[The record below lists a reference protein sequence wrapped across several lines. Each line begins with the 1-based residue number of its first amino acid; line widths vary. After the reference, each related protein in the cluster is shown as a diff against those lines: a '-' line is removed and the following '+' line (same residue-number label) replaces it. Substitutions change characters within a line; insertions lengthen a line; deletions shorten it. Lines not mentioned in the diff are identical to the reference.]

1 MSLSSK
7 VLYDQF
13 VDDIELKW
21 GSEESKK
28 IAQIVFNH
36 LFGLSRIDIFL
47 NKSIALFDERLIPIS
62 KRLLKGEPVQYIL
75 NQATFYGLSFFV
87 NPFVLIPRQET
98 EELVALILEEND
110 HSTKNILDIGT
121 GSGIIALTL
130 RTHRPKWNVSGWDLS
145 PEALEIAT
153 RNANYLNLNV
163 DFACIDILN
172 KSLDVDK
179 YHLIISNPPYI
190 PISEKSSIPGH
201 VVEYE
206 PELALF
212 VADNHPLIFYEVI
225 ANYALESLKKRGK
238 LYFEIHEDFAYQIQ
252 TLLNHLGFEEVAIH
266 LDLNKKARMA
276 SAIRA

>member
-7 VLYDQF
+7 LLYDQF

-47 NKSIALFDERLIPIS
+47 NKSIAIFDERLIPIS

-110 HSTKNILDIGT
+110 HSTK
-121 GSGIIALTL
+121 
-130 RTHRPKWNVSGWDLS
+130 
-145 PEALEIAT
+145 
-153 RNANYLNLNV
+153 
-163 DFACIDILN
+163 
-172 KSLDVDK
+172 
-179 YHLIISNPPYI
+179 
-190 PISEKSSIPGH
+190 
-201 VVEYE
+201 
-206 PELALF
+206 
-212 VADNHPLIFYEVI
+212 IF
-225 ANYALESLKKRGK
+225 
-238 LYFEIHEDFAYQIQ
+238 
-252 TLLNHLGFEEVAIH
+252 
-266 LDLNKKARMA
+266 
-276 SAIRA
+276 

>member
-13 VDDIELKW
+13 VHDLELKW

-47 NKSIALFDERLIPIS
+47 NKSIALLDDRLIPIS

-87 NPFVLIPRQET
+87 NQFVLIPRQET

-110 HSTKNILDIGT
+110 HGVQNILDIGT

-145 PEALEIAT
+145 PEALEIAV
-153 RNANYLNLNV
+153 RNANHLNLNV
-163 DFACIDILN
+163 DFTCIDILN
-172 KSLDVDK
+172 KSPDVDK

-190 PISEKSSIPGH
+190 PSSEKSSIPGH
-201 VVEYE
+201 VLEYE

-212 VADNHPLIFYEVI
+212 VADDDPLIFYEVI
-225 ANYALESLKKRGK
+225 ANYALGSLKKRGK

-252 TLLNHLGFEEVAIH
+252 TLLSHLGFKGIVIH
-266 LDLNKKARMA
+266 QDLNKKVRMA
-276 SAIRA
+276 SAVRA

>member
-75 NQATFYGLSFFV
+75 NQSTFYGLSFFV

-110 HSTKNILDIGT
+110 HSIKNILDIGT

-130 RTHRPKWNVSGWDLS
+130 RKHRPKWNVSGWDLS

-153 RNANYLNLNV
+153 LNANHLNLNV
-163 DFACIDILN
+163 DFKCIDILN
-172 KSLDVDK
+172 KNPDVDK

-190 PISEKSSIPGH
+190 PMSEKSFIPGH
-201 VVEYE
+201 VLEYE

-212 VADNHPLIFYEVI
+212 VADDHPLIFYEVI
-225 ANYALESLKKRGK
+225 ANYALQSLKKRGK
-238 LYFEIHEDFAYQIQ
+238 LYFEIHEDFANQIQ
-252 TLLNHLGFEEVAIH
+252 TLLNHLGFEEIAIH

-276 SAIRA
+276 SAILA

>member
-13 VDDIELKW
+13 VHDIELKW

-110 HSTKNILDIGT
+110 HSTKNTLDIGT

-130 RTHRPKWNVSGWDLS
+130 QTHRPK
-145 PEALEIAT
+145 
-153 RNANYLNLNV
+153 
-163 DFACIDILN
+163 
-172 KSLDVDK
+172 
-179 YHLIISNPPYI
+179 
-190 PISEKSSIPGH
+190 
-201 VVEYE
+201 
-206 PELALF
+206 
-212 VADNHPLIFYEVI
+212 
-225 ANYALESLKKRGK
+225 
-238 LYFEIHEDFAYQIQ
+238 
-252 TLLNHLGFEEVAIH
+252 
-266 LDLNKKARMA
+266 
-276 SAIRA
+276 